1 MQDYYETLQV
11 HPKADPEAIR
21 AAYERLQQRYAAALL
36 EGAADELRELARQ
49 RREEIERAYAVLSD
63 PAQRARFDQELQQR
77 TLRSSPDQS
86 GIDPQDDDLIDYRP
100 LSPAQG
106 QERPKGFNTQPYLPP
121 SQAPR
126 RSGRRIQSNSRFPV
140 WLPTVLIVAVSTFAI
155 VLITL
160 ITTVARPQTQA
171 TATQA
176 GTPTAAPPST
186 DQMVNQFEGQITMAR
201 QVALQV
207 SDNPKAWVEL
217 GNALFD
223 STVIVRELIDSGH
236 TDLQALYV
244 ERLPRWLEARDAYTK
259 ALELKPDDA
268 IVRADMAAALCYYG
282 AGVNDQSYV
291 VQGLAEADRALS
303 LAPEEGR
310 ALLSKGVCLIMTDP
324 PQTQAA
330 LEQWQRIVILPN
342 VDAGLVTHARQLITT
357 YSQ

>member
-11 HPKADPEAIR
+11 HPKADAEAIR
-21 AAYERLQQRYAAALL
+21 AAYERLHQRYASALL

-49 RREEIERAYAVLSD
+49 RREEIERAYAVLSN

-77 TLRSSPDQS
+77 TSNSATEQIGLDAH
-86 GIDPQDDDLIDYRP
+86 DDDLIDYRP
-100 LSPAQG
+100 LPPAQG
-106 QERPKGFNTQPYLPP
+106 QERPKSFNTQPYLPR
-121 SQAPR
+121 SHAPR
-126 RSGRRIQSNSRFPV
+126 QSGRRVQNTSRMPV
-140 WLPTVLIVAVSTFAI
+140 WLPTVLIVAVATFAI

-160 ITTVARPQTQA
+160 LTTVSRPQTQ
-171 TATQA
+171 TATTQ
-176 GTPTAAPPST
+176 GTPTAAAPST
-186 DQMVNQFEGQITMAR
+186 DETVNQFEAQITMAR

-207 SDNPKAWVEL
+207 PDNPKAWLEL

-236 TDLQALYV
+236 TNLQSLYV

-259 ALELKPDDA
+259 VLEMTPNDA
-268 IVRADMAAALCYYG
+268 IVRADLAAALCYYG

-291 VQGLAEADRALS
+291 VQGLAEADQALS
-303 LAPEEGR
+303 SAPEEGR
-310 ALLSKGVCLIMTDP
+310 ALLSKGVCLILTDP

-330 LEQWQRIVILPN
+330 LEQWQQVVLLPN
-342 VDAGLVTHARQLITT
+342 VDTGLAQHARQLIAT